1 VGLSTASGAGLL
13 HYLTSVFNN
22 RELGRRTPGKR
33 PAGPAVDSLFEGYE
47 KRVNEI
53 GSGRKPMDLAINDRV
68 PPENYNIFTL
78 NDNDPYARNGI
89 SKETGNSVIEINPN
103 ADEIYLAHEL
113 GHVASKHTDVGS
125 MVRKLRDNPKLK
137 DALGA
142 ALFTLP
148 GLAAAVEAGDN
159 DMDTSIALA
168 AAASLP
174 KFADEALANKNALSI
189 MKAAGKPVTRGQYG
203 RLAGGMLSYLT
214 APLLVGT
221 TANIAGNLVD
231 QDI

>member
-53 GSGRKPMDLAINDRV
+53 GSGRKPMPVELSQNT
-68 PPENYNIFTL
+68 PPDDYSIFNPFNST
-78 NDNDPYARNGI
+78 DDYANN
-89 SKETGNSVIEINPN
+89 STASSGNPVIDINPN

-148 GLAAAVEAGDN
+148 GLAAAVEAGDD